1 MKNQGDLQQ
10 PSQTLKGGIKW
21 FESNSQSHSN
31 MKLRRSKR
39 VGRPR
44 LDGSGEA
51 ILSEE
56 RRSQVRRAQRTYR
69 QKKQVV
75 FQDATARAE
84 QLEARLRLAVKEVTA
99 LSEVVREAQLHISHH
114 DLNERLKRLN
124 EIVTGG
130 DNPIHA
136 DSPDQSTPVGSES
149 QVQGLNAQDHYPS
162 QWTLPL
168 PLTGKNYTYAF
179 REVRFARRL
188 QRYSLEYAYR
198 LFTEARTD
206 PREIYRVFRLVPC
219 VQDQTKTQPRF
230 LQLLKGGCMDSL
242 EIPSLPF
249 YNIGGAGAHFPDL
262 DQNGNAMYPPNC
274 RTPRRV
280 LSIFPQS
287 NPTSA
292 EADEALETH
301 GLGGDWFDSRDVE
314 GYLRRH
320 GVDVDSGLFPM
331 VYLSDIAERSTND
344 QPYIL
349 DIEGF
354 FTRECSTFAMVH
366 MLIGLGLLAGLTI
379 LGRAPGFRKTEVRR
393 VLQASIKKL
402 D

>member
-1 MKNQGDLQQ
+1 
-10 PSQTLKGGIKW
+10 
-21 FESNSQSHSN
+21 

-75 FQDATARAE
+75 FRDATARAE
-84 QLEARLRLAVKEVTA
+84 QLDARLRLAVKEVTA
-99 LSEVVREAQLHISHH
+99 LSEVVGEAQLHISHP
-114 DLNERLKRLN
+114 DLYERLKCLN
-124 EIVTGG
+124 EIVAGG

-136 DSPDQSTPVGSES
+136 DSPDQSNPVGSES
-149 QVQGLNAQDHYPS
+149 QVQGLNAQDHYFS
-162 QWTLPL
+162 QWILPPPL
-168 PLTGKNYTYAF
+168 PSKNYTYAF

-262 DQNGNAMYPPNC
+262 DKNGNAMYPPKC

-280 LSIFPQS
+280 LGIFPQS
-287 NPTSA
+287 NLTSTG
-292 EADEALETH
+292 ADEALETH

-331 VYLSDIAERSTND
+331 VYLSDIAKRSTNG

-354 FTRECSTFAMVH
+354 FARECSIIRDGSHAYGSRSPRWTH
-366 MLIGLGLLAGLTI
+366 YT
-379 LGRAPGFRKTEVRR
+379 RSRPGVQKGG
-393 VLQASIKKL
+393 S
-402 D
+402 

>member
-10 PSQTLKGGIKW
+10 PSQTLKGGIKS
-21 FESNSQSHSN
+21 FESNSQSHSD

-56 RRSQVRRAQRTYR
+56 RRSQVRRAQHTYR

-75 FQDATARAE
+75 FRDATARAE
-84 QLEARLRLAVKEVTA
+84 QLEARLRLTVKEVTA
-99 LSEVVREAQLHISHH
+99 LSEVVREAQLHISHP
-114 DLNERLKRLN
+114 DLYERLKRLN
-124 EIVTGG
+124 EIVAGG
-130 DNPIHA
+130 DNSIHA
-136 DSPDQSTPVGSES
+136 DSPDQSTLVGSES
-149 QVQGLNAQDHYPS
+149 QVQGLNAQEWILPP
-162 QWTLPL
+162 PL
-168 PLTGKNYTYAF
+168 PGKNYTYAF

-242 EIPSLPF
+242 EIQSLPF

-262 DQNGNAMYPPNC
+262 DKNGNAMYPPNC

-280 LSIFPQS
+280 LGIFPQS
-287 NPTSA
+287 NFTSIK
-292 EADEALETH
+292 ADQALETY

-354 FTRECSTFAMVH
+354 FARECSIIRDGPHAYGSRSPRWTH
-366 MLIGLGLLAGLTI
+366 YT
-379 LGRAPGFRKTEVRR
+379 RSRPGVQE
-393 VLQASIKKL
+393 
-402 D
+402 DGG